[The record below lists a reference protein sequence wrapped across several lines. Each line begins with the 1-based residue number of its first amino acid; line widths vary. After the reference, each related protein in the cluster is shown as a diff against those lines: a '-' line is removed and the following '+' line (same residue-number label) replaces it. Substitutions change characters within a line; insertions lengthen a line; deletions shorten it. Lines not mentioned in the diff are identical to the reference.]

1 MLHNEPAVPGD
12 EEMTWQS
19 AEGMNEYLGPTNL
32 CDCDHAGLHQRA
44 REIVEGAE
52 SDKEKSLK
60 IFYFVRDEIPYG
72 MDYPSAKASRT
83 LRKGIGYCY
92 NKTNL
97 QIALLRSVDIPA
109 RCHYVLQSIELLQP
123 IIPRL
128 IYERMPKVAGHPW
141 CECYLSGEWI
151 ACETVLDEALYQA
164 NLRKGLITKEQIPT
178 IDWDGQ
184 TDLVP
189 VKPWIAEDVGI
200 FPSLDD
206 MLREV
211 GKRGETAPPSNKL
224 FAWLIFF
231 LTNLR
236 INKVRTG

>member
-1 MLHNEPAVPGD
+1 MARLGD
-12 EEMTWQS
+12 EEMARHTS
-19 AEGMNEYLGPTNL
+19 EGMKEYLGPTNL
-32 CDCDHAGLHQRA
+32 CDCDNAELQHRAG
-44 REIVEGAE
+44 EIVRGAE
-52 SDKEKSLK
+52 DPKERAIK

-72 MDYPSAKASRT
+72 MDYPNAKASRT
-83 LRKGIGYCY
+83 LRKGLGYCY

-97 QIALLRSVDIPA
+97 QMALLRSVDIPS
-109 RCHYVLQSIELLQP
+109 RCHYVLQSIDLLEP
-123 IIPRL
+123 IIPGL

-151 ACETVLDEALYQA
+151 ACETVLDEALYKA
-164 NLRKGLITKEQIPT
+164 NLSKGLITKEQIPS

-184 TDLVP
+184 SNLVTL
-189 VKPWIAEDVGI
+189 KPWIVEDVGI

-206 MLREV
+206 MTREV

-224 FAWLIFF
+224 FGWLIFY

-236 INKVRTG
+236 IKKIRTGSGP